1 MAMLVIINQYFIMV
15 TFCISLMAFHM
26 YWSFV
31 YPQNEV
37 KSLSRV
43 RPFATPW
50 TVAYQAPPSL
60 GFSRQEYLNGLPFP
74 SPGDLPNPGFEPR
87 CPVLQAD
94 ALPSEPPG
102 KAQRVF

>member
-15 TFCISLMAFHM
+15 TFCISLMAFHI

-50 TVAYQAPPSL
+50 I
-60 GFSRQEYLNGLPFP
+60 FP
-74 SPGDLPNPGFEPR
+74 TQVSNPGVPYYRQMLYPLSHQGRPKEFFNAEKH
-87 CPVLQAD
+87 LQ
-94 ALPSEPPG
+94 
-102 KAQRVF
+102 KW